1 MAVSSW
7 GPERASDGMCWTDR
21 NLYNQYRKYSFVV
34 LVVRY
39 WLLKVAGTRQ
49 CPVLHCF
56 TEKKV
61 KACSYSTF
69 DLWESCLV
77 RTNYASAMMNGWKE
91 WAHKLW
97 LVWSWVCAE
106 QPVSRPDRK
115 GNYWFHAAAFQWN
128 CLDCYILFQLC
139 WNSERWKD
147 LMELGWRAGTG

>member
-7 GPERASDGMCWTDR
+7 GPERASDGVCWTDR

-77 RTNYASAMMNGWKE
+77 RTNSTHLPWWMVGRSERTSCGWFG
-91 WAHKLW
+91 AGYVLSSQ
-97 LVWSWVCAE
+97 LVGQTGRAITDFTQQPFSGTVLIATFCSSCAE
-106 QPVSRPDRK
+106 IQ
-115 GNYWFHAAAFQWN
+115 
-128 CLDCYILFQLC
+128 
-139 WNSERWKD
+139 KD
-147 LMELGWRAGTG
+147 GRI